1 MTLKSA
7 KNNRFSLFMLYGFNS
22 FTNDYFLKRNNSTN
36 EVRAF
41 ERVASSCEK
50 ITEFKKT
57 LKSSVINLIFASK
70 FLNHILAWHSNTK

>member
-1 MTLKSA
+1 MV
-7 KNNRFSLFMLYGFNS
+7 YGFNS
-22 FTNDYFLKRNNSTN
+22 FTNNYFLERKHSTN

-41 ERVASSCEK
+41 ELVASSCEK

-70 FLNHILAWHSNTK
+70 FLNHILAWHSNIKWK